1 MYHFCFDT
9 QVMLILILID
19 VHCSQNAVFS
29 FEKGS
34 NSQNHFSSGSHH
46 PVKIL
51 PPGWRNLPPHPL
63 TAIWKTLEE
72 YITQHK
78 PLVCSFK
85 IRKMKN
91 IRRNFEPSR
100 KIWKLHE
107 DSVKGNFSS
116 YVNKY
121 GASSQKVASV
131 EGYWNVLKALPEA
144 TGRSF
149 WTDKK
154 SR

>member
-1 MYHFCFDT
+1 MFIVHR
-9 QVMLILILID
+9 MLFLALKKVRI
-19 VHCSQNAVFS
+19 
-29 FEKGS
+29 
-34 NSQNHFSSGSHH
+34 
-46 PVKIL
+46 VKITSPQAL
-51 PPGWRNLPPHPL
+51 TTQYKYSPQGEEIYPPPL
-63 TAIWKTLEE
+63 TAIWKALEE

-85 IRKMKN
+85 IRKIKN
-91 IRRNFEPSR
+91 RRNFEPSR

-116 YVNKY
+116 YVKKY

-131 EGYWNVLKALPEA
+131 EGYWNVLKEALPEA